1 VRWFKHYSDARM
13 SPQLRRIEKKLG
25 EGGYARAYKLME
37 LVAQLGGLSSQF
49 SPQLDLND
57 ASTDIDFIAEE
68 WRVRASE
75 ARKTLNVFAE
85 LGFIDR
91 EKWKG
96 QIIFIPAML
105 EALDEWT
112 RKQRS
117 GSGASLS
124 NSGAS
129 RTESESEPES
139 E

>member
-1 VRWFKHYSDARM
+1 M